1 MKHIVTNE
9 QTIEDKHKREL
20 ALSLMVIFALAVVIV
35 AVEYY
40 VNFLPM
46 LFEWAKQYGGA
57 ASWIDEIILSI
68 VFLGFALVVFLYR
81 RLQTEI
87 VLQRVAA
94 AALGELSTAYDATI
108 ESWADALE
116 RREEKTEGHST
127 QVAEMTLHLASL
139 IGIDQKD
146 LIHIRRGA
154 LLHDIGKMGVPD
166 SILHK
171 PGAFIEQEWVEMK
184 KHPTYAYKMLASIE
198 YLRMALDIP
207 YCHHEKW
214 DGTGYPRG
222 LKGEQIP
229 LAARIFAIVDVYDA
243 LTSDRPHRKAWTQER
258 TLEHIRSLS
267 GTHFDPQVVK
277 VFLASGIASNHEME

>member
-1 MKHIVTNE
+1 MKDMVTNGK
-9 QTIEDKHKREL
+9 TTANKNSREL
-20 ALSLMVIFALAVVIV
+20 VFNLMIVLVLALIIV

-40 VNFLPM
+40 ANFLPM
-46 LFEWAKQYGGA
+46 LFEWAQQYGGA
-57 ASWIDEIILSI
+57 ASWIDEIILVI
-68 VFLGFALVVFLYR
+68 VFLGFALAVFIYR

-87 VLQRVAA
+87 LLRRVAEA
-94 AALGELSTAYDATI
+94 ASGELSIAYDATI
-108 ESWADALE
+108 ESWAAALE

-198 YLRMALDIP
+198 YLRRALDIP

-258 TLEHIRSLS
+258 TLEHIRALS